1 MSGWNLWLRGRSDRF
16 SSDRDAPPVR
26 TRSGEFTPPG
36 LPAPH
41 PSLSVV
47 TSRTGVWGLREYVE
61 PRLRRLVAD
70 ALGVEA
76 DELTADVSLTDDL
89 AADSLDLLEL
99 VLAIEG
105 GFDLTIPERRI
116 DELRTYGDLVDV
128 VMGSIDRPAPGA
140 GEPAPV
146 WARVI
151 PGSGGATGAVERAVR
166 LTPYAAQTIADEA
179 VHAGHGARLEV
190 EVPIGTSDR
199 DLHAVQSQFARLG
212 ERGVQVHVRRRSTL
226 APPAPLSVAASARR

>member
-47 TSRTGVWGLREYVE
+47 TSHTGVWGLREYVE
-61 PRLRRLVAD
+61 PRLCRLVAD
-70 ALGVEA
+70 GLGVEA

-99 VLAIEG
+99 VLAAESEFG
-105 GFDLTIPERRI
+105 VTIPERRI
-116 DELRTYGDLVDV
+116 EALRTYGDLVDV
-128 VMGSIDRPAPGA
+128 VVGFVHRPAPGA

-146 WARVI
+146 WARVT
-151 PGSGGATGAVERAVR
+151 SASAGAAGAVERAVH
-166 LTPYAAQTIADEA
+166 LTPYAAQTIADDA
-179 VHAGHGARLEV
+179 LHAGHGARLEV
-190 EVPIGTSDR
+190 EVPVGTSDR
-199 DLHAVQSQFARLG
+199 DLHAVQAQFARLG
-212 ERGVQVHVRRRSTL
+212 ERGVQVHVRRRSTF
-226 APPAPLSVAASARR
+226 APPAPLSAAASARR